1 MKHSHVTEKIIASF
15 YEVYNELGHGFLESV
30 YEEALKMVLKGKGL
44 SIIQQHRLPV
54 WFREKKI
61 ADFVADLVVEGLVLI
76 ELKAVRNLDTSH
88 EAQLLNYLRATE
100 IEVGLLLNF
109 GLKAEMK
116 RMVFDNQRKGIREN
130 PRLSAAILLSDD

>member
-30 YEEALKMVLKGKGL
+30 YEKALIMVLKDKGL

-61 ADFVADLVVEGLVLI
+61 ADFVADVVVENLVLI
-76 ELKAVRNLDTSH
+76 ELKAVRSFDTSH

>member
-1 MKHSHVTEKIIASF
+1 MKHSHVTEKIIGSF

-30 YEEALKMVLKGKGL
+30 YEEALIIVLKEKGL
-44 SIIQQHRLPV
+44 SVIQQHRLPV
-54 WFREKKI
+54 WFRHKKI
-61 ADFVADLVVEGLVLI
+61 ADFVADLVIENAVLI
-76 ELKAVRNLDTSH
+76 ELKAVRNLDSSH

-116 RMVFDNQRKGIREN
+116 RMVFDNQRKGICEN
-130 PRLSAAILLSDD
+130 PRLSAAILLSDE